1 MEQSLQA
8 LSAKQRMAEWSER
21 ISSCRSSGI
30 SVKQWYQEH
39 GIVEKTYY
47 YWQRRVFQA
56 LTAQQE
62 PYFAKVPVERRNS
75 SQEVA
80 VTVRIGNAEADI
92 YTGADAATVEAI
104 CRALKSC

>member
-8 LSAKQRMAEWSER
+8 LSANQRMAEWSER
-21 ISSCRSSGI
+21 ISSCRNSGI
-30 SVKQWYQEH
+30 SVKQWCQEN
-39 GIVEKTYY
+39 GIAEKTYY

-62 PYFAKVPVERRNS
+62 PYFARVPVERQNS
-75 SQEVA
+75 SQVVA

-92 YTGADAATVEAI
+92 YIGADAGTIEAV
-104 CRALKSC
+104 CRALKLC